1 MKGDQKE
8 MLDAVEELGQSLGEK
23 KKKELDRASREI
35 LQKQV
40 MPKNTLGM
48 SDSTLE
54 GLYGQA
60 FRLYNSGK
68 YKDASH
74 LFRLLIMMDSTEPRY
89 THGLAA
95 CLHMMKDYKSAVH
108 LYTLCCV
115 FEPKNPVPHYHASDC
130 YLQIG
135 DKVSA
140 MVSLEMAIKRAG
152 EKEEFQTLKD
162 RAKMTLKSLEKEMKL
177 KKKKKKE

>member
-8 MLDAVEELGQSLGEK
+8 MLEAVEKLGKSLGEEK
-23 KKKELDRASREI
+23 KKDLDRVSREV
-35 LQKQV
+35 LEKQLL
-40 MPKNTLGM
+40 PKNALGM
-48 SDSTLE
+48 NDSTIE

-74 LFRLLIMMDSTEPRY
+74 LFRLLIMLDSTEPRY

-95 CLHMMKDYKSAVH
+95 CFHMMKDYKNAVH
-108 LYTLCCV
+108 LYTLCSV

-130 YLQIG
+130 YMQIG

-152 EKEEFQTLKD
+152 DKAEFKTLKD
-162 RAKMTLKSLEKEMKL
+162 RAQMTLKSLEKELKL
-177 KKKKKKE
+177 KKKKRE